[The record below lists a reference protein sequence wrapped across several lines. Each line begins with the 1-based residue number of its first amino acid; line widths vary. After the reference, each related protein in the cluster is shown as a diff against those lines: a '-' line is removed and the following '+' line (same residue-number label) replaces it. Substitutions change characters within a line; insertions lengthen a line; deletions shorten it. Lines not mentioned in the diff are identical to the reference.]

1 MPYTG
6 GLGSYAL
13 VLLVTSILQHWERK
27 AIHERRDLPC
37 NLGTLLIEF
46 FRFYGKVRQLLKQW
60 LLVLFVILTSIGV

>member
-6 GLGSYAL
+6 GLGSYSL

-27 AIHERRDLPC
+27 AIRERRDLPY

-46 FRFYGKVRQLLKQW
+46 FRFFGKVRS
-60 LLVLFVILTSIGV
+60 LFRTAEPFPP